1 MSALENEYNEN
12 QALVQE
18 DPLAPQMEEALVL
31 AGADP
36 LVGEQSTEVD
46 QEDTAFE
53 EEGEVLVQEDSDVN
67 P

>member
-1 MSALENEYNEN
+1 MNEN

-36 LVGEQSTEVD
+36 LVGE
-46 QEDTAFE
+46 EDTAFE